1 MQSNIDADDV
11 NIFNL
16 RRKQK
21 RKKNLCSFI
30 FIVLSIVTIISS
42 YIAFNIAFTFWFVLI
57 FITYIIDE
65 FIL

>member
-1 MQSNIDADDV
+1 MKSNTDTDDV
-11 NIFNL
+11 NIFGL

-30 FIVLSIVTIISS
+30 FIVLSIVAIILS
-42 YIAFNIAFTFWFVLI
+42 YISFDIAFTFWFVLI